1 MAMFGLPSRPYLKNI
16 NWLTINN
23 LNLLNQK
30 MIAPHDDL
38 EFWGLSSWLEIVWES
53 KDKSIERNFWKY

>member
-53 KDKSIERNFWKY
+53 MIKA